1 MTEEHSLLI
10 CSSLYQ
16 MILTNKSDNF
26 IILIKF
32 VIVYNIYQNYHL
44 KVGSIMAN
52 IQHVAQKAGVSVAT
66 VSRVLNNV
74 TSVSQKTRLKVENA
88 IKELNYQPS
97 MLGRNLRNSES
108 RLILVLIPSISNPFY
123 TEIIKGIENI
133 AILNNYNILLCE
145 TDSNPQRENI
155 YFNMVKNKLADGI
168 ISMDPTVNM
177 QKLNELAEN
186 YSIILCSEY
195 EEGGAIPYVTIDN
208 ELAAYHAVKHL
219 IKLGNKKIALINSDE
234 KFLYARQ
241 RRNGYEKA
249 LKEFDL
255 PIRNEWLYNT
265 EQLDFQ
271 SGVHAMRRLLQ
282 LNEKPSAVFAVS
294 DTLAIG
300 ALKEIN
306 VSGLKVPDDI
316 AIVGFDKISFS
327 NMTNPTL
334 TTIAQPMY
342 KMGCTAANMLI
353 NSIKGNKVE
362 SIVLDHELVIR
373 ESTMG

>member
-1 MTEEHSLLI
+1 
-10 CSSLYQ
+10 
-16 MILTNKSDNF
+16 
-26 IILIKF
+26 
-32 VIVYNIYQNYHL
+32 
-44 KVGSIMAN
+44 MAN
-52 IQHVAQKAGVSVAT
+52 IQQVAQKASVSVAT

-74 TSVSQKTRLKVENA
+74 TSVSPKTRIRVENA
-88 IKELNYQPS
+88 IKELNYEPS

-108 RLILVLIPSISNPFY
+108 RLLLVVIPSISNPFY
-123 TEIIKGIENI
+123 TEIIKGIEKI
-133 AILNNYNILLCE
+133 AIVNNYNILLCE

-186 YSIILCSEY
+186 HSIILCSEY
-195 EEGGAIPYVTIDN
+195 EEGGSIPYVTINN
-208 ELAAYHAVKHL
+208 ELAAYQAVKHL
-219 IKLGNKKIALINSDE
+219 IKIGNKKIALINSDE

-241 RRNGYEKA
+241 RRHGYERA

-255 PIRNEWLYNT
+255 PIRSEWVYNT
-265 EQLDFQ
+265 GQLDFEN
-271 SGVHAMRRLLQ
+271 GVHAMRKLLQ
-282 LNEKPSAVFAVS
+282 LKERPSAVFAVS

-327 NMTNPTL
+327 NLTNPTL

-362 SIVLDHELVIR
+362 SIVLDHEMVIR